1 MADDGCRC
9 WNEGEWGRVH
19 REDCPLH
26 GPAAEKPRGAPSPEP
41 QGWEAARAGSQAS
54 TALDAGAHF
63 LQGMKWMEVAALSD
77 PNRDHDIQLALRFA
91 EVHLKAAEVCGM
103 ADVRVH
109 PGIDWPG
116 T

>member
-1 MADDGCRC
+1 
-9 WNEGEWGRVH
+9 
-19 REDCPLH
+19 
-26 GPAAEKPRGAPSPEP
+26 
-41 QGWEAARAGSQAS
+41 
-54 TALDAGAHF
+54 
-63 LQGMKWMEVAALSD
+63 MKWMEVAALSD